1 MKVIVTGGCGFIGT
15 NVVLKLLEHDQVE
28 AVVVIDKMTY
38 ASNDKLMELAYFH
51 ANLFI
56 IQDDIVNIEKYNKLH
71 DFEFCIHMAAESH
84 VDKSLNEL
92 DNFIHTN
99 VKGTYEVAKWC
110 FKNDIKLIHFSTD
123 EVYGHLEF
131 EDGDRFQEERHPKPR
146 NPYAVSKLFAE
157 QMIDLANIE
166 YHEKGKYLI
175 LRPSNNFGE
184 YQDKTKFIPVIL
196 NSIKNNKKIP
206 VYGEGKNERE
216 WLYVGDTADI
226 VTQLVTEEHNSI
238 NYFYLEDDRKY
249 LNLGSGVDLSNVE
262 LIKNICEILDTD
274 ADNHIEFV
282 EDPRG
287 NMHDLK
293 YAVDSFKLSCIY
305 DTNKIKSN
313 FKSNLK
319 RTVEWFQS
327 QK

>member
-15 NVVLKLLEHDQVE
+15 NVVLKLLEKDEVE
-28 AVVVIDKMTY
+28 TVVVIDKMTY
-38 ASNDKLMELAYFH
+38 ASNNKLLEFAYIH
-51 ANLFI
+51 PKLFVEKE
-56 IQDDIVNIEKYNKLH
+56 DVVNISKFNKLINF
-71 DFEFCIHMAAESH
+71 DVCIHMAAESH

-92 DNFIHTN
+92 DSFIHTN

-123 EVYGHLEF
+123 EIYGHLEF
-131 EDGDRFQEERHPKPR
+131 GDEDRFQEERYPKPR

-157 QMIDLANIE
+157 QMINLANIE

-196 NSIKNNKKIP
+196 NSIKNDKKIP

-226 VTQLVTEEHNSI
+226 VTKLAIWGAADNS
-238 NYFYLEDDRKY
+238 NGHMKY

-274 ADNHIEFV
+274 SDNHIEFV

-293 YAVDSFKLSCIY
+293 YAVDNFKLSCIY
-305 DTNKIKSN
+305 DTDKIKSN

>member
-15 NVVLKLLEHDQVE
+15 NVVLKLLEKDEVE
-28 AVVVIDKMTY
+28 TVVVIDKMTY
-38 ASNDKLMELAYFH
+38 ASNNKLSEFAYIH
-51 ANLFI
+51 PKLFI
-56 IQDDIVNIEKYNKLH
+56 RKDDVVNISKLNKLTNF
-71 DFEFCIHMAAESH
+71 DVCIHMAAESH

-123 EVYGHLEF
+123 EIYGHLEF
-131 EDGDRFQEERHPKPR
+131 EDEYRFQEEDYPKPR
-146 NPYAVSKLFAE
+146 NPYAVSKFFAE

-166 YHEKGKYLI
+166 YKQKGKYLI

-196 NSIKNNKKIP
+196 NSIMNKNKIP

-216 WLYVGDTADI
+216 WLYAGDTADI
-226 VTQLVTEEHNSI
+226 VTQLITEEHDI
-238 NYFYLEDDRKY
+238 IGCMKY

-262 LIKNICEILDTD
+262 LIKNICELLDTD
-274 ADNHIEFV
+274 ANEHIEFV

-293 YAVDSFKLSCIY
+293 YAVDSSKLSYFY

>member
-28 AVVVIDKMTY
+28 EVVVIDKMTY

-56 IQDDIVNIEKYNKLH
+56 IKDDIVNIEKYNTLH
-71 DFEFCIHMAAESH
+71 DFDVCIHMAAESH

-92 DNFIHTN
+92 DSFIHTN

-123 EVYGHLEF
+123 EVYGHLAL
-131 EDGDRFQEERHPKPR
+131 EDEDRFQEEQYPKPR

-166 YHEKGKYLI
+166 YHKKGKYLI

-196 NSIKNNKKIP
+196 NSIMNKKKIP

-216 WLYVGDTADI
+216 WLYVGDTAEI
-226 VTQLVTEEHNSI
+226 VTQLLTEEHTSI
-238 NYFYLEDDRKY
+238 GFFKY

-262 LIKNICEILDTD
+262 LIKNICELLDTD
-274 ADNHIEFV
+274 ANEHIEFV

-293 YAVDSFKLSCIY
+293 YAVDSSKLSYLY